1 MNCDEL
7 SLGFRKNSVPKK
19 ISIDDIRRC
28 PEFKNL
34 TEEEATEIIDTI
46 YQLSI
51 ITLNIYKDEFRSI

>member
-7 SLGFRKNSVPKK
+7 SLGFGKNSTPKK
-19 ISIDDIRRC
+19 ITIDDVRRC

-34 TEEEATEIIDTI
+34 TEEEAIEIVDSI

-51 ITLNIYKDEFRSI
+51 IALNIYKDEIRSI

>member
-7 SLGFRKNSVPKK
+7 SLGFGKNSTPNK
-19 ISIDDIRRC
+19 IKIDDVRRC

-34 TEEEATEIIDTI
+34 TEEEANEIVDSI

-51 ITLNIYKDEFRSI
+51 IALNIYRDEIRSI